1 MTAAPVLAGRLS
13 RRAIVFSGLSATGAL
28 VIGMPAPAEAGMQPP
43 VMADGTNPAKELTAF
58 LIIEPD
64 NTVTVRVP
72 HQEMGQGTTTGL
84 AMLVAEELECDW
96 AKVRVEYASANRNAR
111 ADGKLYGRMQTV
123 GSSGLRTS
131 VGMMQQA
138 GASARE
144 RLRLAA
150 AERWKIDPA
159 DCAVAAGKCLHK
171 ASNRS
176 ADYGSLAAAAAA
188 VSLASEPAIKAPD
201 QYRLVGKWTPR
212 LDTPAKLDGSA
223 KFGLDAQ
230 VPGMVYAAVWSA
242 PVYGGSL
249 KSVDD
254 SALKGLR
261 GIVGVVKL
269 KDAVVV
275 VADRYWRAKKGLDA
289 LKIEWGDGGYG
300 GVDSESLARGYREA
314 LDRPMF
320 TAEKKGDPDAALA
333 AAASASGGAKLVEA
347 TYEAP
352 FLSHS
357 PMEPM
362 NCTVALG
369 AERADVWISTQAPMA
384 VLQQTAKETGLA
396 PEKVYVHN
404 AFVGGGF
411 GRRGGAHDELIQAIA
426 VAKQVGK
433 PVKLVWSREQDIRR
447 DRYRPQAAV
456 RFRAALD
463 PKGQPQA
470 FQARVAVPSLIRGGA
485 GPQEW
490 QATEPM
496 ATECI
501 QGSFYAFPARDVGVV
516 LKNSHVPVSFWRG
529 VGSSQNGFFVESF
542 MDELAHAAGQDPYA
556 YRRALLTAR
565 PDAIGVIDA
574 MAKHSDWGQP
584 LPKGRGRGLAII
596 EAYGSVSGQ
605 VVEVTVSPQGQ
616 LVIDRVTCVLDP
628 YHVANPNTVTQQME
642 GAVIMGLTAALWGE
656 INIKNGA
663 PVEANFNTYRMAR
676 MAEAP
681 RRIDV
686 HLTPSG
692 GAKWG
697 GVGEPG
703 LGPLAPA
710 LANAVFAA
718 TGKRVRRLPLKHAD
732 LSWA

>member
-1 MTAAPVLAGRLS
+1 MNAIPLS
-13 RRAIVFSGLSATGAL
+13 RRAVVFCGLSATGAL
-28 VIGMPAPAEAGMQPP
+28 VIGVPADARAAMQPAA
-43 VMADGTNPAKELTAF
+43 MADGTNPAKEMTAF
-58 LIIEPD
+58 LVIEPD
-64 NTVTVRVP
+64 NTVTIRVP
-72 HQEMGQGTTTGL
+72 HAEMGQGTSTAL

-131 VGMMQQA
+131 VAMMQQA

-150 AERWKIDPA
+150 ADHWKIDPA
-159 DCAVAAGKCLHK
+159 DCAIASGKCVHK

-176 ADYGSLAAAAAA
+176 LDYGALAAAAAA
-188 VSLASEPAIKAPD
+188 VQLPAEPAIKTPD
-201 QYRLVGKWTPR
+201 KYRLVGKWTPR
-212 LDTPAKLDGSA
+212 LDTAAKLDGSA

-242 PVYGGSL
+242 PVFGGAL

-254 SALKGLR
+254 TALKDLR

-275 VADRYWRAKKGLDA
+275 VADRYWRARKGLDA
-289 LKIEWGDGGYG
+289 LKVEWDAAGYG
-300 GVDSESLARGYREA
+300 GVDSDGLNLAYREA
-314 LDRPMF
+314 LDKPMAA
-320 TAEKKGDPDAALA
+320 AEKKGDAQAALA
-333 AAASASGGAKLVEA
+333 APGAKLVEA
-347 TYEAP
+347 VYEAP

-362 NCTVALG
+362 NCTVAL
-369 AERADVWISTQAPMA
+369 APDRADVWVSTQAPMA
-384 VLQQTAKETGLA
+384 VLQMAAKEAGLK
-396 PEKVYVHN
+396 PEQVYVHN

-411 GRRGGAHDELIQAIA
+411 GRRGGAHDELVQAIA

-433 PVKLVWSREQDIRR
+433 PVKLIWSREQDMRR

-463 PKGQPQA
+463 DAGKPQA
-470 FQARVAVPSLIRGGA
+470 FQARIAVGSLLRGGN
-485 GPQEW
+485 GPQEV
-490 QATEPM
+490 QASEPM

-501 QGSFYAFPARDVGVV
+501 QNSFYAFPARDIGVL

-529 VGSSQNGFFVESF
+529 VGSSQNGFFMESF
-542 MDELAHAAGQDPYA
+542 MDELAHAAGQDPYQ
-556 YRRALLTAR
+556 YRRALLAER
-565 PDAIGVIDA
+565 PDALGVIDA
-574 MAKHSDWGQP
+574 LAKQSDWGQP
-584 LPKGRGRGLAII
+584 LPKGRGRGIAIL

-605 VVEVTVSPQGQ
+605 VVEVTVPQDGK
-616 LVIDRVTCVLDP
+616 LKIDRVTCVLDP
-628 YHVANPNTVTQQME
+628 YHVANPNTVAQQME

-656 INIKNGA
+656 ITIKGGA
-663 PVEANFNTYRMAR
+663 PVEGNFNTYRMAR
-676 MAEAP
+676 MADTP
-681 RRIDV
+681 PRIDV
-686 HLTPSG
+686 HLVPSG
-692 GAKWG
+692 GSKWG

-732 LSWA
+732 LTWA

>member
-1 MTAAPVLAGRLS
+1 MNDVVLS
-13 RRAIVFSGLSATGAL
+13 RRALVVSGLSVAGGL
-28 VIGMPAPAEAGMQPP
+28 MIGVPLTAEAAMQPP
-43 VMADGTNPAKELTAF
+43 VMADGTNPAKEMTAF

-72 HQEMGQGTTTGL
+72 HQEMGQGTTTAL
-84 AMLVAEELECDW
+84 AMLVAEELACDW
-96 AKVRVEYASANRNAR
+96 AKVRVEYASANRNEQSG
-111 ADGKLYGRMQTV
+111 GKLYGRMQTV

-131 VGMMQQA
+131 VAMMQQA

-144 RLRLAA
+144 RLKLAA
-150 AERWKIDPA
+150 AERWKVDPA
-159 DCAVAAGKCLHK
+159 DCAVASGKCLHK

-176 ADYGSLAAAAAA
+176 ADYGALAAAAAA
-188 VSLASEPAIKAPD
+188 VQLPAEPAIKTPD
-201 QYRLVGKWTPR
+201 QYALVGKWTPR
-212 LDTPAKLDGSA
+212 LDTAAKLDGSA

-254 SALKGLR
+254 SALKDLR
-261 GIVGVVKL
+261 GVQGVVKL

-275 VADRYWRAKKGLDA
+275 VADRYWRAKKGLAA

-300 GVDSESLARGYREA
+300 GVDSAGLAAAYREA
-314 LDRPMF
+314 LDKPMS
-320 TAEKKGDPDAALA
+320 TAEKKGEPEAAFA
-333 AAASASGGAKLVEA
+333 APGAKLVEA
-347 TYEAP
+347 VYEAP

-362 NCTVALG
+362 NCTVALKPD
-369 AERADVWISTQAPMA
+369 RADVWISTQAPMA
-384 VLQQTAKETGLA
+384 VLQQTAKETGLK
-396 PEKVYVHN
+396 PDQVFVHN

-433 PVKLVWSREQDIRR
+433 PVKLVWSREQDMRR

-463 PKGQPQA
+463 AKGQPQA
-470 FQARVAVPSLIRGGA
+470 FQARVAVPSLIRGGN

-490 QATEPM
+490 QASEPM

-501 QGSFYAFPARDVGVV
+501 QNSFYAFPARDVGVL

-529 VGSSQNGFFVESF
+529 VGSSQNGFFMESF

-565 PDAIGVIDA
+565 PDALGVIDA
-574 MAKHSDWGQP
+574 MAKQSDWGKP

-605 VVEVTVSPQGQ
+605 VVEVSVAQDGKLS
-616 LVIDRVTCVLDP
+616 VDRVTCVLDP

-656 INIKNGA
+656 ITIKNGA
-663 PVEANFNTYRMAR
+663 PVESNFDRYRMAR
-676 MAEAP
+676 MGDTP
-681 RRIDV
+681 KRIEV
-686 HLTPSG
+686 HLVPSG
-692 GAKWG
+692 GPKWG

-710 LANAVFAA
+710 LSNAIFAA
-718 TGKRVRRLPLKHAD
+718 TGKRVRRLPLMHED
-732 LSWA
+732 LSWT

>member
-1 MTAAPVLAGRLS
+1 MSAPLASSRLPPLTRRGFVFAGASAAG
-13 RRAIVFSGLSATGAL
+13 GL
-28 VIGMPAPAEAGMQPP
+28 VIGVPLAAEAGLQPAL
-43 VMADGTNPAKELTAF
+43 MAAGTNPDREMTAF
-58 LIIEPD
+58 LVIEPD
-64 NTVTVRVP
+64 NSVTVRVP
-72 HQEMGQGTTTGL
+72 HAELGQGTTTAL
-84 AMLVAEELECDW
+84 AMLVAEELACDW

-111 ADGKLYGRMQTV
+111 AGGKLYGRMQTV

-144 RLRLAA
+144 RLKLAA
-150 AERWKIDPA
+150 AQRWKIDPA
-159 DCAVAAGKCLHK
+159 DCTVASGKCLHK

-176 ADYGSLAAAAAA
+176 LDFGALAAAAAGVQMA
-188 VSLASEPAIKAPD
+188 AEPAIKTPE

-212 LDTPAKLDGSA
+212 LDTAVKLDGSA
-223 KFGLDAQ
+223 KFGLDAR

-242 PVYGGSL
+242 PVYGGAL
-249 KSVDD
+249 KSVDET
-254 SALKGLR
+254 ALKDLR

-289 LKIEWGDGGYG
+289 LKIAWDDGGYG
-300 GVDSESLARGYREA
+300 DVDSVGLDQGYREA
-314 LDRPMF
+314 LDQPMF
-320 TAEKKGDPDAALA
+320 TAEKAGDAAAGFA
-333 AAASASGGAKLVEA
+333 APGGKLVEA
-347 TYEAP
+347 VYEAP
-352 FLSHS
+352 FLAHS
-357 PMEPM
+357 PMEPL
-362 NCTVALG
+362 NCTVAL
-369 AERADVWISTQAPMA
+369 APDRADVWISTQAPMV
-384 VLQQTAKETGLA
+384 VLQTTAKETGLK
-396 PEKVYVHN
+396 PEQVHVHN

-411 GRRGGAHDELIQAIA
+411 GRRGGAHDELLQAIA
-426 VAKQVGK
+426 VARQVGK
-433 PVKLVWSREQDIRR
+433 PVKLIWSREQDVRR

-463 PKGQPQA
+463 AKGQPQV
-470 FQARVAVPSLIRGGA
+470 FQARIAVPSLIRGGH
-485 GPQEW
+485 GPQEL
-490 QATEPM
+490 QASEPM

-501 QGSFYAFPARDVGVV
+501 QASFYAFPARDVGVL

-529 VGSSQNGFFVESF
+529 VGSSQNGFFMESF
-542 MDELAHAAGQDPYA
+542 MDELAHAAGQDPYQ

-565 PDAIGVIDA
+565 PDALGVIDA
-574 MAKHSDWGQP
+574 LAKHSDWGQP
-584 LPKGRGRGLAII
+584 LPKGRGRGIAIL

-605 VVEVTVSPQGQ
+605 VVEVSVSRDGKLTVE
-616 LVIDRVTCVLDP
+616 RVTSALDP

-656 INIKNGA
+656 ITIKDGA
-663 PVEANFNTYRMAR
+663 PVQSNFNTYRIAR
-676 MAEAP
+676 MADAP
-681 RRIDV
+681 KRIDV
-686 HLTPSG
+686 HLVPSG
-692 GAKWG
+692 GPKWG

>member
-1 MTAAPVLAGRLS
+1 MNAISLS
-13 RRAIVFSGLSATGAL
+13 RRALVFSGLSVTGAL
-28 VIGMPAPAEAGMQPP
+28 VIGVPMTAEAALQPP
-43 VMADGTNPAKELTAF
+43 VMADGTNPAKEMTAF
-58 LIIEPD
+58 LIIERD
-64 NTVTVRVP
+64 NAVTIRVP
-72 HQEMGQGTTTGL
+72 HQEMGQGTTTAL

-96 AKVRVEYASANRNAR
+96 AKVKVEYASANRNSR
-111 ADGKLYGRMQTV
+111 AGGNLYGRMQTV

-131 VGMMQQA
+131 VSMMQQA

-150 AERWKIDPA
+150 AEQWKVDPA
-159 DCAVAAGKCLHK
+159 DCAVSAGKCVHK

-176 ADYGSLAAAAAA
+176 LDYGALAPAAAA
-188 VSLASEPAIKAPD
+188 VQLPAEPAIKTPD
-201 QYRLVGKWTPR
+201 KYQLVGKWTPR
-212 LDTPAKLDGSA
+212 LDTAAKLDGSA

-254 SALKGLR
+254 AALKDLR

-289 LKIEWGDGGYG
+289 LKIEWDDGGYG
-300 GVDSESLARGYREA
+300 AVDTETLASGYRAA
-314 LDRPMF
+314 LDKPMAS
-320 TAEKKGDPDAALA
+320 AEKKGDAQAALA
-333 AAASASGGAKLVEA
+333 VPGAKLVEA
-347 TYEAP
+347 VYEAP
-352 FLSHS
+352 LLSHS

-362 NCTVALG
+362 NCTVALS
-369 AERADVWISTQAPMA
+369 ADRADVWLSTQAPMV
-384 VLQQTAKETGLA
+384 VLQTTAKEAGLK
-396 PEKVYVHN
+396 PEQVYVHN

-433 PVKLVWSREQDIRR
+433 PVKLIWSREQDIRR

-463 PKGQPQA
+463 GAGKPQA
-470 FQARVAVPSLIRGGA
+470 FQAQIAVGSLLRGGN
-485 GPQEW
+485 GPQEL
-490 QATEPM
+490 QASEPM

-501 QGSFYAFPARDVGVV
+501 QNSFYAFPARDVGVV

-529 VGSSQNGFFVESF
+529 VGSSQNGFFMESF
-542 MDELAHAAGQDPYA
+542 MDEVAYAAGQDPYK
-556 YRRALLTAR
+556 YRRALLTER
-565 PDAIGVIDA
+565 PDALGVIDA
-574 MAKHSDWGQP
+574 LAKHSDWGQP
-584 LPKGRGRGLAII
+584 LPKGRGRGIAII

-605 VVEVTVSPQGQ
+605 VVEVTVSQDGK
-616 LVIDRVTCVLDP
+616 LKVDRVTCVLDP
-628 YHVANPNTVTQQME
+628 YHVANPNTVEQQME
-642 GAVIMGLTAALWGE
+642 GAVIMGMTAALWGE

-663 PVEANFNTYRMAR
+663 PVEGNFNTYRMAK
-676 MAEAP
+676 MVETP
-681 RRIDV
+681 PRIDV
-686 HLTPSG
+686 HLVPSG
-692 GAKWG
+692 GPKWG

-703 LGPLAPA
+703 LGPFAPA
-710 LANAVFAA
+710 LTNAVFAA

-732 LSWA
+732 LRWA

>member
-1 MTAAPVLAGRLS
+1 MNDIALS
-13 RRAIVFSGLSATGAL
+13 RRGFVFASVSAAGGLMIGVPMLATPGA
-28 VIGMPAPAEAGMQPP
+28 AEAALQPP
-43 VMADGTNPAKELTAF
+43 VMADGTNPAKEMTAF
-58 LIIEPD
+58 VIIEPD
-64 NTVTVRVP
+64 NTVTIRAP
-72 HQEMGQGTTTGL
+72 HQEMGQGTTTAL
-84 AMLVAEELECDW
+84 AMLLAEELACDW
-96 AKVRVEYASANRNAR
+96 TKVKVEYASANRNQR
-111 ADGKLYGRMQTV
+111 AGGSLYGRMQTV

-131 VGMMQQA
+131 VTMMQQA

-150 AERWKIDPA
+150 ADHWKIDPA
-159 DCAVAAGKCLHK
+159 DCTVKSGKCLHT

-176 ADYGSLAAAAAA
+176 LDYGSLAAAAAA
-188 VSLASEPAIKAPD
+188 VQLSAEPAIKTPD
-201 QYRLVGKWTPR
+201 KFTLVGKWTPR
-212 LDTPAKLDGSA
+212 LDTAAKLDGSA

-249 KSVDD
+249 TSVDE
-254 SALKGLR
+254 AGLKDIR
-261 GIVGVVKL
+261 GIIGVVKL

-289 LKIEWGDGGYG
+289 LKITWSDGGYG
-300 GVDSESLARGYREA
+300 GVDSAQLEKGLRDA

-320 TAEKKGDPDAALA
+320 TAEKKGDPDAAL
-333 AAASASGGAKLVEA
+333 SASGAKLVEA

-369 AERADVWISTQAPMA
+369 PDRADVWISTQAPMA
-384 VLQQTAKETGLA
+384 VLQLAAKEAGLK
-396 PEKVYVHN
+396 PEQVYCHN

-411 GRRGGAHDELIQAIA
+411 GRRGGGHDELVQAIA

-433 PVKLVWSREQDIRR
+433 PVKLIWSREQDIRR

-456 RFRAALD
+456 RFKTALGAD
-463 PKGQPQA
+463 GKPQVL
-470 FQARVAVPSLIRGGA
+470 QARIAVPSLIRGGN

-490 QATEPM
+490 QASEPM

-501 QGSFYAFPARDVGVV
+501 QNSFYAFPARDVGVL

-529 VGSSQNGFFVESF
+529 VGSSQNGFFMESF
-542 MDELAHAAGQDPYA
+542 MDEVAHAAGQDPYQ
-556 YRRALLTAR
+556 YRRALLTDR
-565 PDAIGVIDA
+565 PDALGVIDA
-574 MAKHSDWGQP
+574 LAKQSDWGQP
-584 LPKGRGRGLAII
+584 LPKGRGRGIAIL

-605 VVEVTVSPQGQ
+605 VVEVTVSQDGK
-616 LVIDRVTCVLDP
+616 LKVDRVTCVLDP
-628 YHVANPNTVTQQME
+628 YHVANPNTVAQQME
-642 GAVIMGLTAALWGE
+642 GAVIMGLTAAMWGE
-656 INIKNGA
+656 ITIKAGA
-663 PVEANFNTYRMAR
+663 PVESNFHNYRMAR
-676 MAEAP
+676 MVDTPA
-681 RRIDV
+681 RIDV
-686 HLTPSG
+686 HLVPSG
-692 GAKWG
+692 GSKWG

-710 LANAVFAA
+710 LTNAIFAA
-718 TGKRVRRLPLKHAD
+718 TGKRVRRLPLKNAD
-732 LSWA
+732 LRWA

>member
-1 MTAAPVLAGRLS
+1 MNAIPLS
-13 RRAIVFSGLSATGAL
+13 RRAIVFCGLSATGAL
-28 VIGMPAPAEAGMQPP
+28 VIGVPVDARAAMQPP
-43 VMADGTNPAKELTAF
+43 VMADGTNPAKEMTAF
-58 LIIEPD
+58 LVIEPD

-72 HQEMGQGTTTGL
+72 HAEMGQGTSTAL

-111 ADGKLYGRMQTV
+111 TESKLYGRMQTV

-131 VGMMQQA
+131 VTMMQQA

-150 AERWKIDPA
+150 ADHWKIDPA
-159 DCAVAAGKCLHK
+159 DCAIASGKCVHK

-176 ADYGSLAAAAAA
+176 LDYGALAAAAAA
-188 VSLASEPAIKAPD
+188 VQLPAEPAIKTPD
-201 QYRLVGKWTPR
+201 KYQLVGKWTPR
-212 LDTPAKLDGSA
+212 LDTAAKLDGSA

-230 VPGMVYAAVWSA
+230 VPGMVYAAVLSA
-242 PVYGGSL
+242 PVFGGAL
-249 KSVDD
+249 TSVDD
-254 SALKGLR
+254 TALKDLR
-261 GIVGVVKL
+261 GIIAVVKL

-289 LKIEWGDGGYG
+289 LKIQWDAAGYG
-300 GVDSESLARGYREA
+300 GVDSDGLNLAYREA
-314 LDRPMF
+314 LDKPMA
-320 TAEKKGDPDAALA
+320 TAEKKGDAQAALA
-333 AAASASGGAKLVEA
+333 APGAKLVEA
-347 TYEAP
+347 VYEAP

-362 NCTVALG
+362 NCTVAL
-369 AERADVWISTQAPMA
+369 APDRADVWISTQAPMA
-384 VLQQTAKETGLA
+384 VLQQTAHETGLK
-396 PEKVYVHN
+396 PDQVYVHN

-411 GRRGGAHDELIQAIA
+411 GRRGGAHDELLQAIA

-433 PVKLVWSREQDIRR
+433 PVKLIWSREQDMRR

-456 RFRAALD
+456 RFRAALGGD
-463 PKGQPQA
+463 GKPQA
-470 FQARVAVPSLIRGGA
+470 LQARIAVGSLLRGGN
-485 GPQEW
+485 GPQEV
-490 QATEPM
+490 QASEPM

-501 QGSFYAFPARDVGVV
+501 QNSFYGFPSRDVGVL

-529 VGSSQNGFFVESF
+529 VGSSQNGFFMEGF
-542 MDELAHAAGQDPYA
+542 MDELAHAAGQDPYQ
-556 YRRALLTAR
+556 YRRALLADR
-565 PDAIGVIDA
+565 PDALGVIDA
-574 MAKHSDWGQP
+574 LAKQSDWGQP
-584 LPKGRGRGLAII
+584 LPRGRGRGIAIL

-605 VVEVTVSPQGQ
+605 VVEVTVAQDGK
-616 LVIDRVTCVLDP
+616 LKIDRVTCVLDP
-628 YHVANPNTVTQQME
+628 YHVANPNTVAQQME

-656 INIKNGA
+656 ITIKGGA
-663 PVEANFNTYRMAR
+663 PVEGNFNTYRMAR
-676 MAEAP
+676 MADTP
-681 RRIDV
+681 PRIDV
-686 HLTPSG
+686 HLVPSG
-692 GAKWG
+692 GPKWG

-732 LSWA
+732 LTWA

>member
-1 MTAAPVLAGRLS
+1 MNDVVNLS
-13 RRAIVFSGLSATGAL
+13 RRAIVVAGLSAAGGL
-28 VIGMPAPAEAGMQPP
+28 MIGVPGAEAALSEAVPS
-43 VMADGTNPAKELTAF
+43 DGTNPAKELTAF

-72 HQEMGQGTTTGL
+72 HQEMGQGTATGL
-84 AMLVAEELECDW
+84 AMLVAEELACDW
-96 AKVRVEYASANRNAR
+96 SKVRFEYASANRNAR
-111 ADGKLYGRMQTV
+111 AGGNLYGRMQTV

-131 VGMMQQA
+131 VSMMQQA

-144 RLRLAA
+144 RLRMAA

-159 DCAVAAGKCLHK
+159 DCAVASGKCLHK

-176 ADYGSLAAAAAA
+176 ADYGALAAAAAL
-188 VSLASEPAIKAPD
+188 VKLDKEPAIKTPD
-201 QYRLVGKWTPR
+201 QYTLVGKWTPR
-212 LDTPAKLDGSA
+212 LDTAPKLDGSA
-223 KFGLDAQ
+223 KFGLDAV

-249 KSVDD
+249 KDVDE
-254 SALKGLR
+254 SGLAGLR

-289 LKIEWGDGGYG
+289 LKISWDDAGYG
-300 GVDSESLARGYREA
+300 GVDSASLRKDYLAA
-314 LDRPMF
+314 LDKPMASAQR
-320 TAEKKGDPDAALA
+320 TGEPDAALA
-333 AAASASGGAKLVEA
+333 APGAKVVEA
-347 TYEAP
+347 VYEAP

-357 PMEPM
+357 PMEPL
-362 NCTVALG
+362 NCTVAIG
-369 AERADVWISTQAPMA
+369 ADRADVWISTQAPMA
-384 VLQQTAKETGLA
+384 VLQQTAQATGLK
-396 PEKVYVHN
+396 PEQVYVHN
-404 AFVGGGF
+404 HYVGGGF
-411 GRRGGAHDELIQAIA
+411 GRRGGAHDELGQAIA

-447 DRYRPQAAV
+447 DRYRPQSFV
-456 RFRAALD
+456 RFRSALGAD
-463 PKGQPQA
+463 GKPQVL
-470 FQARVAVPSLIRGGA
+470 QAKIACPSLLRGGN

-490 QATEPM
+490 QASEPM

-501 QGSFYAFPARDVGVV
+501 QSNFYDWPARDVSVL

-529 VGSSQNGFFVESF
+529 VGSSQNGFFIESF
-542 MDELAHAAGQDPYA
+542 VDELAAAAGKDPYEFRHA
-556 YRRALLTAR
+556 MLTR
-565 PDAIGVIDA
+565 PDARGVLEA

-605 VVEVTVSPQGQ
+605 VAEVSVTRDGKLSV
-616 LVIDRVTCVLDP
+616 DRVTCVLDP

-642 GAVIMGLTAALWGE
+642 GAVIMGLTAAMWGE
-656 INIKNGA
+656 ITFKNGA
-663 PVEANFNTYRMAR
+663 PVESNFHQYRMGK
-676 MAEAP
+676 MADMP
-681 RRIDV
+681 KRIDV
-686 HLTPSG
+686 HLVPSG
-692 GAKWG
+692 GPRWG

-710 LANAVFAA
+710 VCNAIYAA
-718 TGKRVRRLPLKHAD
+718 TGKRVRRLPLMHED
-732 LSWA
+732 LTWA

>member
-1 MTAAPVLAGRLS
+1 MNDVILS
-13 RRAIVFSGLSATGAL
+13 RRALVFAGLSATGAL
-28 VIGMPAPAEAGMQPP
+28 VIGLPMEAEAALQPP
-43 VMADGTNPAKELTAF
+43 VMADGTNPAREMTAF
-58 LIIEPD
+58 LVIEPD
-64 NTVTVRVP
+64 NTVTIRVP
-72 HQEMGQGTTTGL
+72 HAEMGQGTTTAL
-84 AMLVAEELECDW
+84 AMLVAEELACDW
-96 AKVRVEYASANRNAR
+96 AKVKVEYASANRNAR
-111 ADGKLYGRMQTV
+111 AGGKLYDSMQTV
-123 GSSGLRTS
+123 GSRGVRTS
-131 VGMMQQA
+131 VTMMQQA

-150 AERWKIDPA
+150 ADHWKVDPGA
-159 DCAVAAGKCLHK
+159 CEVAAGKCLHK

-176 ADYGSLAAAAAA
+176 LDYGSLAAAAAA
-188 VSLASEPAIKAPD
+188 VQLPAEPAIKTPD
-201 QYRLVGKWTPR
+201 QYTLVGKWTPR

-230 VPGMVYAAVWSA
+230 VPGMVYAAVWSS

-249 KSVDD
+249 VSVDETG
-254 SALKGLR
+254 LTGLR
-261 GIVGVVKL
+261 GIIGVVKL
-269 KDAVVV
+269 KDAVCV

-289 LKIEWGDGGYG
+289 LKIVWGDGGYG
-300 GVDSESLARGYREA
+300 GVDSAGLDRGLREA

-320 TAEKKGDPDAALA
+320 TAEKKGEPNAAL
-333 AAASASGGAKLVEA
+333 SASGAKLVEA

-362 NCTVALG
+362 NCTVALSPD
-369 AERADVWISTQAPMA
+369 RADVWISTQAPMA
-384 VLQQTAKETGLA
+384 VLQLAAKEAGLK
-396 PEKVYVHN
+396 PEQVYCHN

-411 GRRGGAHDELIQAIA
+411 GRRGGGHDELVQAIG

-433 PVKLVWSREQDIRR
+433 PVKLIWSREQDIRR

-456 RFRAALD
+456 RFRSALGAD
-463 PKGQPQA
+463 GKPQVL
-470 FQARVAVPSLIRGGA
+470 QARIAVPSLIRGGN
-485 GPQEW
+485 GPQEL
-490 QATEPM
+490 QASEPM

-529 VGSSQNGFFVESF
+529 VGSSQNGFFIESF
-542 MDELAHAAGQDPYA
+542 MDELAHAAGADPYQ

-565 PDAIGVIDA
+565 PDALGVIDA
-574 MAKHSDWGQP
+574 MAKHGDWGKP
-584 LPKGRGRGLAII
+584 LPKGRGRGLAIL

-605 VVEVTVSPQGQ
+605 VVEVSVSQDGK
-616 LVIDRVTCVLDP
+616 LKVDRVTCVLDP
-628 YHVANPNTVTQQME
+628 YHVANPNTVAQQME
-642 GAVIMGLTAALWGE
+642 GAVIMGLTAAMWGE
-656 INIKNGA
+656 ITIKNGA

-676 MAEAP
+676 MAETP
-681 RRIDV
+681 PRIDV
-686 HLTPSG
+686 HLVPSG
-692 GAKWG
+692 GPKWG

-703 LGPLAPA
+703 IGPFAPA

-718 TGKRVRRLPLKHAD
+718 TGKRVRKLPLKNAD

>member
-1 MTAAPVLAGRLS
+1 MNDIALT
-13 RRAIVFSGLSATGAL
+13 RRALVFSGLSATGAL
-28 VIGMPAPAEAGMQPP
+28 VIGVPAVASAALQPP
-43 VMADGTNPAKELTAF
+43 VMADGTNPAKEMTAF
-58 LIIEPD
+58 VIIEPD
-64 NTVTVRVP
+64 NTVTIRVP
-72 HQEMGQGTTTGL
+72 HQEMGQGTTTAL

-96 AKVRVEYASANRNAR
+96 TKVKVEYASANRNSR
-111 ADGKLYGRMQTV
+111 AGGNLYGRMQTV

-131 VGMMQQA
+131 VTMMQQA

-144 RLRLAA
+144 RLKLAA
-150 AERWKIDPA
+150 ADRWKIDPA
-159 DCAVAAGKCLHK
+159 DCTVSSGKCLHK

-176 ADYGSLAAAAAA
+176 LDYGALAATAAA
-188 VSLASEPAIKAPD
+188 VQLPAEPAIKTPD
-201 QYRLVGKWTPR
+201 KYQLVGKWTPR
-212 LDTPAKLDGSA
+212 LDTATKLDGSA

-230 VPGMVYAAVWSA
+230 VPGMVYAAVWSS

-249 KSVDD
+249 KAVDE
-254 SALKGLR
+254 AGLKDIR

-269 KDAVVV
+269 PDAVVV

-300 GVDSESLARGYREA
+300 GVDSAQLDAGLLSA
-314 LDRPMF
+314 LDRPMS
-320 TAEKKGDPDAALA
+320 TAEKKGDAAAALA
-333 AAASASGGAKLVEA
+333 APGARLIEA
-347 TYEAP
+347 TYQAP

-369 AERADVWISTQAPMA
+369 PDRVDVWISTQAPMA
-384 VLQQTAKETGLA
+384 VLQLAAKEAGFK
-396 PEKVYVHN
+396 PEQVYCHN

-411 GRRGGAHDELIQAIA
+411 GRRGGGHDELVQAIA

-433 PVKLVWSREQDIRR
+433 PVKLIWSREQDIRR

-456 RFRAALD
+456 RFKTALGAD
-463 PKGQPQA
+463 GKPQA
-470 FQARVAVPSLIRGGA
+470 LQARIAVPSLIRGGN

-490 QATEPM
+490 QASEPM

-501 QGSFYAFPARDVGVV
+501 QNSFYAFPARDIGVV

-542 MDELAHAAGQDPYA
+542 MDELAHAAGQDPYQ
-556 YRRALLTAR
+556 YRRALLTDR
-565 PDAIGVIDA
+565 PDALGVIDA

-605 VVEVTVSPQGQ
+605 VVEVTVSQDGK
-616 LVIDRVTCVLDP
+616 LKVDRVTCVLDP
-628 YHVANPNTVTQQME
+628 YHVANPNTVEQQME
-642 GAVIMGLTAALWGE
+642 GAVVMGLTAALWGE
-656 INIKNGA
+656 ITIKDGA
-663 PVEANFNTYRMAR
+663 PVESNFHNYRMAR
-676 MAEAP
+676 MVETPA
-681 RRIDV
+681 RIDV
-686 HLTPSG
+686 HLVPSG
-692 GAKWG
+692 GPRWG

-703 LGPLAPA
+703 LGPFAPA

-718 TGKRVRRLPLKHAD
+718 TGVRVRRLPLKHAD
-732 LSWA
+732 LRWT